1 MIGREGHECPSR
13 VDCVYKEGSDV
24 KYDKVTII
32 GVAICVL
39 SFFGIMWMQ
48 SRRAMQLREQAA
60 ERERLAAQQAA
71 ASAEAAPQEQA
82 EGTTPNAVATTTPS
96 TTPAEN
102 APAVANAAAAPV
114 AAATSSTDG
123 STVIPFGPD
132 VPRAFMDANT
142 LVSIQRGDEQI
153 FRIDPALGGI
163 VGVELLKY
171 SKEKTKNPEEAV
183 HVNLGNFDYPFMA
196 LNARTMAALG
206 LGATKTE
213 ADVVKGDGFVEISRV
228 NAAGDL
234 KVTERWSIE
243 SERSYEIDYTVSV
256 TNLGAAARQISNLMI
271 EGGVLP
277 HSVSG
282 RKEDGGGAA
291 FMPLDK
297 NHASVIDPKTLAKLS
312 DNYAIAQSPNSLEGD
327 KQKSLERI
335 NKTLNGRVM
344 WGGIH
349 SKYFLMSIWNQGT
362 EGFAR
367 FDAFGCN
374 GTDDMGGKPG
384 ERSRSKLL
392 LDSATVEP
400 GSTTVWKLRGYAGPK
415 DTELLHAMG
424 NGMDG
429 IMGMD
434 RFFWG
439 NFAWMG
445 WISRM
450 LLKCLVWFSK
460 IIPGGSGYGWGVIA
474 LTVAVKLLFWPLSH
488 KSTQSMR
495 KMQELKPQLDAIKE
509 KYRDDPRLMYEKQ
522 QELMKANN
530 VSQLGGCL
538 PMLFQIP
545 VFFALFNTFRSAIE
559 LRHAGFLWAADLSMP
574 DTVFAIGNIGIN
586 PLAILM
592 GLTMVLQQKMTPS
605 ADAQQSRMMMFMSIF
620 FIWIFY
626 AMPSALTLYMTVNQ
640 LLSILQTYM
649 GKRAEKAKTPK
660 AA

>member
-1 MIGREGHECPSR
+1 MIGREGRECLSR
-13 VDCVYKEGSDV
+13 VDCDYKEGSDV

-48 SRRAMQLREQAA
+48 SRRAMQLRELAA

-82 EGTTPNAVATTTPS
+82 EGTAPATTVTPS

-102 APAVANAAAAPV
+102 APAATNATATPV
-114 AAATSSTDG
+114 AAAMPSTDG

-132 VPRAFMDANT
+132 VPRPFMDANT

-171 SKEKTKNPEEAV
+171 SKEKTKNPEDAV

-206 LGATKTE
+206 LGAAKVET
-213 ADVVKGDGFVEISRV
+213 DVVKGDGFVEISRV
-228 NAAGDL
+228 NANGDL

-256 TNLGAAARQISNLMI
+256 TNLGATARQLSNVMI

-291 FMPLDK
+291 YMPLDK
-297 NHASVIDPKTLAKLS
+297 NHATVIDPKTLAKLS

-384 ERSRSKLL
+384 ERSRGKLL
-392 LDSATVEP
+392 MDSTTLEP
-400 GSTTVWKLRGYAGPK
+400 GATTVWKLRGYAGPK

-649 GKRAEKAKTPK
+649 GKRADKAKAPR

>member
-1 MIGREGHECPSR
+1 M
-13 VDCVYKEGSDV
+13 

-71 ASAEAAPQEQA
+71 AVAETTPQEQA
-82 EGTTPNAVATTTPS
+82 EGTASTVTATPS
-96 TTPAEN
+96 PAPAPAN
-102 APAVANAAAAPV
+102 APAAANAAATPV
-114 AAATSSTDG
+114 AAAMPSTDG

-228 NAAGDL
+228 NASGDL

-256 TNLGAAARQISNLMI
+256 TNLGATARQISNLMI
-271 EGGVLP
+271 DGGVLP

-297 NHASVIDPKTLAKLS
+297 NHATVIDPKTLAKLS

-392 LDSATVEP
+392 MDSATVEP
-400 GSTTVWKLRGYAGPK
+400 GATTVWKLRGYAGPK

-660 AA
+660 TA

>member
-1 MIGREGHECPSR
+1 MIGREGRECPSR

-71 ASAEAAPQEQA
+71 ASAEAAQQEQA
-82 EGTTPNAVATTTPS
+82 EGTTPPAVATTTPS

-102 APAVANAAAAPV
+102 TPAASNAAAAPV
-114 AAATSSTDG
+114 AAATSFTDG

-256 TNLGAAARQISNLMI
+256 TNLGATARQISNLMI

-291 FMPLDK
+291 FMPSDK
-297 NHASVIDPKTLAKLS
+297 NHATVIDPKTLAKLS

-649 GKRAEKAKTPK
+649 GKRAEKAKSPK

>member
-1 MIGREGHECPSR
+1 M
-13 VDCVYKEGSDV
+13 

-60 ERERLAAQQAA
+60 ERERLATEQAA
-71 ASAEAAPQEQA
+71 VSAEAAPQQQA
-82 EGTTPNAVATTTPS
+82 EVAAPSASATPS
-96 TTPAEN
+96 TAPAEN
-102 APAVANAAAAPV
+102 APAVANNATAAPAAAVVP
-114 AAATSSTDG
+114 STDG

-132 VPRAFMDANT
+132 VPRPFMDANT

-213 ADVVKGDGFVEISRV
+213 TDVVKGDGFVEISRV

-256 TNLGAAARQISNLMI
+256 TNLGSAARQLSNVMI

-291 FMPLDK
+291 FMALDK
-297 NHASVIDPKTLAKLS
+297 THATVIDPKTLAKLS

-384 ERSRSKLL
+384 DRSRSKLL
-392 LDSATVEP
+392 LDSATLEP
-400 GSTTVWKLRGYAGPK
+400 GATTVWKLRGYAGPK

-649 GKRAEKAKTPK
+649 GKRADKAKAPK

>member
-1 MIGREGHECPSR
+1 M
-13 VDCVYKEGSDV
+13 

-60 ERERLAAQQAA
+60 EQERLAQAQAA
-71 ASAEAAPQEQA
+71 ASAEAATQTQA
-82 EGTTPNAVATTTPS
+82 EAATAPATPAAAPADNAPAAANPSATAANPPAAAVATT
-96 TTPAEN
+96 PA
-102 APAVANAAAAPV
+102 A
-114 AAATSSTDG
+114 DG
-123 STVIPFGPD
+123 QTVIPFGPD
-132 VPRAFMDANT
+132 VPRPFMDANT
-142 LVSIQRGDEQI
+142 LVALQRGDEQI
-153 FRIDPALGGI
+153 FRIDPALGGV

-183 HVNLGNFDYPFMA
+183 HVSLGNFDYPYMA
-196 LNARTMAALG
+196 LNARAMTSLG
-206 LGATKTE
+206 LGAAKAET
-213 ADVVKGDGFVEISRV
+213 DVVKGDGFVEISRV

-243 SERSYEIDYTVSV
+243 SERSYEIDYTVSM
-256 TNLGAAARQISNLMI
+256 TNLGNASREISNLMI
-271 EGGVLP
+271 DGGVLP

-291 FMPLDK
+291 YMPLDK
-297 NHASVIDPKTLAKLS
+297 NHAAVIDPKTLLKLS
-312 DNYAIAQSPNSLEGD
+312 ENYAVAQNPNALEGE
-327 KQKSLERI
+327 KLKSLERI
-335 NKTLNGRVM
+335 SKTLNGRVV

-362 EGFAR
+362 DGFAR

-374 GTDDMGGKPG
+374 GTDDMGAKPG
-384 ERSRSKLL
+384 DRSRGKLL
-392 LDSATVEP
+392 LDPANLEP
-400 GSTTVWKLRGYAGPK
+400 GATAVWKLRGYAGPK

-574 DTVFAIGNIGIN
+574 DTVFAVGNIGIN

-605 ADAQQSRMMMFMSIF
+605 ADPQQSRMMMFMSIF

-649 GKRAEKAKTPK
+649 GKRAEKAK

>member
-1 MIGREGHECPSR
+1 M
-13 VDCVYKEGSDV
+13 

-48 SRRAMQLREQAA
+48 SRRAMQLREMAA
-60 ERERLAAQQAA
+60 EQERLAQAA
-71 ASAEAAPQEQA
+71 AAEEAATQKQSSES
-82 EGTTPNAVATTTPS
+82 TPAANAATPS
-96 TTPAEN
+96 EN
-102 APAVANAAAAPV
+102 APAVANPP
-114 AAATSSTDG
+114 AAATVAATPAADG
-123 STVIPFGPD
+123 QTVTPFGPD
-132 VPRAFMDANT
+132 IPRPFMDANT
-142 LVSIQRGDEQI
+142 LIALQRGDEQI

-171 SKEKTKNPEEAV
+171 SKEKTKKPEEAH
-183 HVNLGNFDYPFMA
+183 HVNLGNFDYPYMA
-196 LNARTMAALG
+196 LNSRTMTSLG
-206 LGATKTE
+206 LGAAKPET
-213 ADVVKGDGFVEISRV
+213 DVVKGDNFVEISRV

-256 TNLGAAARQISNLMI
+256 TNLGTASREISNLMI
-271 EGGVLP
+271 DGGVLP

-291 FMPLDK
+291 YMPLDK
-297 NHASVIDPKTLAKLS
+297 NHATVIDPKTLLKLS
-312 DNYAIAQSPNSLEGD
+312 ENYAIAQNPNALEGE
-327 KQKSLERI
+327 KLKSLERI
-335 NKTLNGRVM
+335 NKTLNGRVI

-374 GTDDMGGKPG
+374 GTDDMGAKPG
-384 ERSRSKLL
+384 DRSRGKLL
-392 LDSATVEP
+392 LNPATLES
-400 GSTTVWKLRGYAGPK
+400 GATTVWKLRGYAGPK

-649 GKRAEKAKTPK
+649 GKRAEKAK

>member
-1 MIGREGHECPSR
+1 M
-13 VDCVYKEGSDV
+13 

-48 SRRAMQLREQAA
+48 SRRAMQLREMAA
-60 ERERLAAQQAA
+60 EQERLAQAA
-71 ASAEAAPQEQA
+71 AAEETATQKQSSESTPAA
-82 EGTTPNAVATTTPS
+82 NAATTS
-96 TTPAEN
+96 EN
-102 APAVANAAAAPV
+102 APAVANPPAATPV
-114 AAATSSTDG
+114 AATPAADG
-123 STVIPFGPD
+123 QTVTPFGPD
-132 VPRAFMDANT
+132 IPRPFMDANT
-142 LVSIQRGDEQI
+142 LIALQRGDEQI

-171 SKEKTKNPEEAV
+171 SKEKTKKPEEAL
-183 HVNLGNFDYPFMA
+183 HVNLGNFDYPYMA
-196 LNARTMAALG
+196 LNSRTMASLG
-206 LGATKTE
+206 LGAAKQD
-213 ADVVKGDGFVEISRV
+213 AIVKGDNFVEISRV

-256 TNLGAAARQISNLMI
+256 TNLGTASREISNLMI
-271 EGGVLP
+271 DGGVLP

-291 FMPLDK
+291 YMPLDK
-297 NHASVIDPKTLAKLS
+297 NHATVIDPKTLLKLS
-312 DNYAIAQSPNSLEGD
+312 ENYAIAQNPNALEGE
-327 KQKSLERI
+327 KLKSLERI
-335 NKTLNGRVM
+335 NKTLNGRVI

-374 GTDDMGGKPG
+374 GTDDMGAKPG
-384 ERSRSKLL
+384 DRSRGKLL
-392 LDSATVEP
+392 LNPANLEP
-400 GSTTVWKLRGYAGPK
+400 GATTVWKLRGYAGPK

-649 GKRAEKAKTPK
+649 GKRAEKAK

>member
-1 MIGREGHECPSR
+1 M
-13 VDCVYKEGSDV
+13 

-48 SRRAMQLREQAA
+48 SRRAVEIRK
-60 ERERLAAQQAA
+60 QQAA
-71 ASAEAAPQEQA
+71 RMQQLEAERQEKAAQA
-82 EGTTPNAVATTTPS
+82 AADGTTAQTPAVEPGGATPS
-96 TTPAEN
+96 AAADSAAASTP
-102 APAVANAAAAPV
+102 AAAPV
-114 AAATSSTDG
+114 ATEGAQQPSAVG
-123 STVIPFGPD
+123 GQLVMPFGPD
-132 VPRAFMDANT
+132 APRPFMDANT
-142 LVSIQRGDEQI
+142 LVSLRRGDEQI
-153 FRIDPALGGI
+153 IRIDPKQGGI

-171 SKEKTKNPEEAV
+171 SREKTKGDADGN
-183 HVNLGNFDYPFMA
+183 HVDLGYFDYPFMT
-196 LNARTMAALG
+196 LNGKTAASLG
-206 LGATKTE
+206 LVDARPE
-213 ADVVKGDGFVEISRV
+213 DVVKGENFVEISRTS
-228 NAAGDL
+228 AAGDL

-243 SERSYEIDYTVSV
+243 SERSYEIDYTVTVS
-256 TNLGAAARQISNLMI
+256 NLGQAARNFSNVMI
-271 EGGVLP
+271 ENGAMP
-277 HSVSG
+277 RSVSG

-291 FMPLDK
+291 YMPADK
-297 NHASVIDPKTLAKLS
+297 DHAALIDPKTLVKLS
-312 DNYAIAQSPNSLEGD
+312 ENYAVIQNPEMLDGE
-327 KQKSLERI
+327 KQKSREKLA
-335 NKTLNGRVM
+335 KVLNGRAL
-344 WGGIH
+344 WGGVH
-349 SKYFLMSIWNQGT
+349 SKYFLMSIWNLDDS
-362 EGFAR
+362 GFAR
-367 FDAFGCN
+367 FDAFACN
-374 GTDDMGGKPG
+374 GTDANGAKPG
-384 ERSRSKLL
+384 ERSRGKLL
-392 LDSATVEP
+392 LNSVDVEP
-400 GSTTVWKLRGYAGPK
+400 GATVVWKLRGYAGPK

-445 WISRM
+445 WISRI

-460 IIPGGSGYGWGVIA
+460 VIPGGSGYGWGVIA
-474 LTVAVKLLFWPLSH
+474 LTLAVKLLFWPLSH

-495 KMQELKPQLDAIKE
+495 KMQALKPQLDAIKE

-574 DTVFAIGNIGIN
+574 DTVFSIGNIGIN
-586 PLAILM
+586 PLAIFM
-592 GLTMVLQQKMTPS
+592 GLTMMLQQMMTPS
-605 ADAQQSRMMMFMSIF
+605 ADAQQGRMMMFMSLF

-626 AMPSALTLYMTVNQ
+626 SMPSALTLYMTVNQ

-649 GKRAEKAKTPK
+649 AKRADKAKDK
-660 AA
+660 AVPAKA

>member
-1 MIGREGHECPSR
+1 M
-13 VDCVYKEGSDV
+13 

-48 SRRAMQLREQAA
+48 SRRAMQLREMAA
-60 ERERLAAQQAA
+60 EQERLAQAA
-71 ASAEAAPQEQA
+71 AAEETATQKQSSESTPAA
-82 EGTTPNAVATTTPS
+82 NAATTS
-96 TTPAEN
+96 EN
-102 APAVANAAAAPV
+102 APAVANPPAATPV
-114 AAATSSTDG
+114 AATPAADG
-123 STVIPFGPD
+123 QTVTPFGPD
-132 VPRAFMDANT
+132 IPRPFMDANT
-142 LVSIQRGDEQI
+142 LIALQRGDEQI

-171 SKEKTKNPEEAV
+171 SKEKTKKPEEAH
-183 HVNLGNFDYPFMA
+183 HVNLGNFDYPYMA
-196 LNARTMAALG
+196 LNSRTMASLG
-206 LGATKTE
+206 LGAAKQE
-213 ADVVKGDGFVEISRV
+213 AIVKGDNFVEISRV

-256 TNLGAAARQISNLMI
+256 TNLGTASREISNLMI
-271 EGGVLP
+271 DGGVLP

-291 FMPLDK
+291 YMPLDK
-297 NHASVIDPKTLAKLS
+297 NHATVIDPKTLLKLS
-312 DNYAIAQSPNSLEGD
+312 ENYAIAQNPNALEGE
-327 KQKSLERI
+327 KLKSLERI
-335 NKTLNGRVM
+335 NKTLNGRVI

-374 GTDDMGGKPG
+374 GTDDMGAKPG
-384 ERSRSKLL
+384 DRSRGKLL
-392 LDSATVEP
+392 LNPTNLEP
-400 GSTTVWKLRGYAGPK
+400 GATTVWKLRGYAGPK

-649 GKRAEKAKTPK
+649 GKRAEKAK

>member
-1 MIGREGHECPSR
+1 M
-13 VDCVYKEGSDV
+13 

-48 SRRAMQLREQAA
+48 SRRAMQLREMAA
-60 ERERLAAQQAA
+60 EQERLAQAA
-71 ASAEAAPQEQA
+71 AAEEAAAQKQSSE
-82 EGTTPNAVATTTPS
+82 TTPTANAATP
-96 TTPAEN
+96 PEN
-102 APAVANAAAAPV
+102 APAVANPPAATPV
-114 AAATSSTDG
+114 AATPAADG
-123 STVIPFGPD
+123 QTVTPFGPD
-132 VPRAFMDANT
+132 VPRPFMDANT
-142 LVSIQRGDEQI
+142 LVALQRGDEQI

-171 SKEKTKNPEEAV
+171 SKEKTKKPEEAH
-183 HVNLGNFDYPFMA
+183 HVNLGNFDYPYMA
-196 LNARTMAALG
+196 LNSRTMASLG
-206 LGATKTE
+206 LGAAKQE
-213 ADVVKGDGFVEISRV
+213 AIVKGDNFVEISRV

-256 TNLGAAARQISNLMI
+256 TNLGTASREISNLMI
-271 EGGVLP
+271 DGGVLP

-282 RKEDGGGAA
+282 RKEDGGGAEY
-291 FMPLDK
+291 MPLDK
-297 NHASVIDPKTLAKLS
+297 NHATVIDPKTLLKLS
-312 DNYAIAQSPNSLEGD
+312 ENYAIAQNPNALEGE
-327 KQKSLERI
+327 KLKSLERI
-335 NKTLNGRVM
+335 NKTLNGRVI

-374 GTDDMGGKPG
+374 GTDDMGAKPG
-384 ERSRSKLL
+384 DRSRGKLL
-392 LDSATVEP
+392 LNPATLES
-400 GSTTVWKLRGYAGPK
+400 GATTVWKLRGYAGPK

-649 GKRAEKAKTPK
+649 GKRAEKAK

>member
-1 MIGREGHECPSR
+1 M
-13 VDCVYKEGSDV
+13 

-60 ERERLAAQQAA
+60 ERERLAAEQAA
-71 ASAEAAPQEQA
+71 VSAEAAPQQQA
-82 EGTTPNAVATTTPS
+82 EGAAPAATATPS
-96 TTPAEN
+96 TAPAEN
-102 APAVANAAAAPV
+102 APAVANATAAPAAAVVP
-114 AAATSSTDG
+114 STDG

-132 VPRAFMDANT
+132 VPRPFMDANS

-213 ADVVKGDGFVEISRV
+213 TDVVKGDGFVEISRV

-256 TNLGAAARQISNLMI
+256 TNIGSAARQLSNVMI

-291 FMPLDK
+291 FMALDK
-297 NHASVIDPKTLAKLS
+297 THATVIDPKTLAKLS

-384 ERSRSKLL
+384 DRSRSKLL

-400 GSTTVWKLRGYAGPK
+400 GATQVWKFRGYAGPK

-649 GKRAEKAKTPK
+649 GKRADKAKAPK

>member
-1 MIGREGHECPSR
+1 MIGREGCECPSR

-48 SRRAMQLREQAA
+48 SRRAMQLREQMA

-71 ASAEAAPQEQA
+71 ASTEATPQEQA
-82 EGTTPNAVATTTPS
+82 DGTTPATAATATPS
-96 TTPAEN
+96 TNPAEN
-102 APAVANAAAAPV
+102 APAAANATAAPV
-114 AAATSSTDG
+114 AAAMPTDG

-132 VPRAFMDANT
+132 VPRPFMDANT

-213 ADVVKGDGFVEISRV
+213 TDVVKGDGFVEISRV
-228 NAAGDL
+228 NASGDL

-256 TNLGAAARQISNLMI
+256 TNLGATARQISNVMI

-297 NHASVIDPKTLAKLS
+297 NHATVIDPKTLAKLS

-384 ERSRSKLL
+384 DRSRSKLL
-392 LDSATVEP
+392 LDSTTVEP
-400 GSTTVWKLRGYAGPK
+400 GATIVWKLRGYAGPK

-445 WISRM
+445 WISRI

-649 GKRAEKAKTPK
+649 GKRADKAKVAPK

>member
-1 MIGREGHECPSR
+1 M
-13 VDCVYKEGSDV
+13 

-48 SRRAMQLREQAA
+48 SRRAMQLREMAA
-60 ERERLAAQQAA
+60 EQERLAQAA
-71 ASAEAAPQEQA
+71 AAAEAATQGQTA
-82 EGTTPNAVATTTPS
+82 ESTHAADTATTS
-96 TTPAEN
+96 PAEN
-102 APAVANAAAAPV
+102 APVVANPPAANAI
-114 AAATSSTDG
+114 AATPAADG
-123 STVIPFGPD
+123 QTVTPFGPD
-132 VPRAFMDANT
+132 APRPFMDANT
-142 LVSIQRGDEQI
+142 LVAIQRGDEQI
-153 FRIDPALGGI
+153 IRIDPALGGI

-171 SKEKTKNPEEAV
+171 SKEKTKDGGNGN
-183 HVNLGNFDYPFMA
+183 HVELGNFDYPFMA
-196 LNARTMAALG
+196 LNTRTAVAFG
-206 LGATKTE
+206 LNATKPE
-213 ADVVKGDGFVEISRV
+213 DIVKGDNFVEISRV

-234 KVTERWSIE
+234 KVTERWAIE

-256 TNLGAAARQISNLMI
+256 TNLGTAAREISNLMI
-271 EGGVLP
+271 ESGVLP

-291 FMPLDK
+291 YMPLNK
-297 NHASVIDPKTLAKLS
+297 NHAAVIDPKTLLKLS
-312 DNYAIAQSPNSLEGD
+312 ENYAVAQNPNALEGE
-327 KQKSLERI
+327 KLKSLERI
-335 NKTLNGRVM
+335 NKTLNGRVI

-362 EGFAR
+362 EGFAK

-374 GTDDMGGKPG
+374 GTDDMGAKPG
-384 ERSRSKLL
+384 DRSRGKLL
-392 LDSATVEP
+392 LNSATLEP
-400 GSTTVWKLRGYAGPK
+400 GTTTVWKLRGYAGPK

-574 DTVFAIGNIGIN
+574 DTIFSIGNIGIN

-649 GKRAEKAKTPK
+649 GKRAEKAN

>member
-1 MIGREGHECPSR
+1 M
-13 VDCVYKEGSDV
+13 

-71 ASAEAAPQEQA
+71 AVAEATPQEQA
-82 EGTTPNAVATTTPS
+82 EGTASTVTATPS
-96 TTPAEN
+96 P
-102 APAVANAAAAPV
+102 APAPANVPAAANAAATPV
-114 AAATSSTDG
+114 AAAMPSTDG

-228 NAAGDL
+228 NASGDL

-256 TNLGAAARQISNLMI
+256 TNLGATARQISNLMI
-271 EGGVLP
+271 DGGVLP

-291 FMPLDK
+291 YMPLDK
-297 NHASVIDPKTLAKLS
+297 NHATVIDPKTLAKLS

-392 LDSATVEP
+392 MDSATVEP
-400 GSTTVWKLRGYAGPK
+400 GATTVWKLRGYAGPK

-660 AA
+660 TA